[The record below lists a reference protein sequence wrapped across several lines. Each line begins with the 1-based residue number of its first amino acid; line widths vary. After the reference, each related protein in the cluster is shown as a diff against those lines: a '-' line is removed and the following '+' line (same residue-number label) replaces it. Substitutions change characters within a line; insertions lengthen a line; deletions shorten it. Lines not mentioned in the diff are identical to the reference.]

1 MSERTRSGSPGASTD
16 QPLPSKAERRAA
28 AKAAKARAARAKKRR
43 EALSGALVGL
53 AVVVLLVGGFLIFN
67 NSGSDEAASEA
78 TASNAPG
85 GAVTLPET
93 SQANPEFPPL
103 PEGADPALA
112 KKPDAGRGEGEL
124 PDLKVTTL
132 IEGTGPAASNGQTVT
147 VNYVG
152 VYYESGQEFD
162 ASWNRGEPFSFEL
175 GAGKVIP
182 GWDRGLVGAKVGSR
196 IQLDIPT
203 KLAYGENPRPGSPAG
218 PLRFIVD
225 VLSIK

>member
-1 MSERTRSGSPGASTD
+1 MSKRTRSGSATRTNG
-16 QPLPSKAERRAA
+16 QPMMSKAERRAA
-28 AKAAKARAARAKKRR
+28 AKAAKARAAKARKRR
-43 EALSGALVGL
+43 EALTGALVGL
-53 AVVVLLVGGFLIFN
+53 AVVVLLVGAFLVFKN
-67 NSGSDEAASEA
+67 WGGDEAAGPQSAASA
-78 TASNAPG
+78 TPDGGTLLTPPAAS
-85 GAVTLPET
+85 
-93 SQANPEFPPL
+93 EFPPL
-103 PEGADPALA
+103 PEGADPALGR
-112 KKPDAGRGEGEL
+112 KPDAGRGEGEL
-124 PDLKVTTL
+124 TDLKVTTL

>member
-1 MSERTRSGSPGASTD
+1 MSERTRSGSPTKTNG
-16 QPLPSKAERRAA
+16 QPMLSKAERRAA
-28 AKAAKARAARAKKRR
+28 AKAAKARAAKAKKRR
-43 EALSGALVGL
+43 EALTGVLVGL
-53 AVVVLLVGGFLIFN
+53 AVVALLVGAFLVFQ
-67 NSGSDEAASEA
+67 NSGDDEAAGQQSAASAAPDGGTSPVTPPA
-78 TASNAPG
+78 TS
-85 GAVTLPET
+85 
-93 SQANPEFPPL
+93 EFPPL

-124 PDLKVTTL
+124 TDLKVTTL
-132 IEGTGPAASNGQTVT
+132 IEGSGPAAANGQSIT

-152 VYYESGQEFD
+152 VYYENGQEFD

-175 GAGKVIP
+175 GAGRVIP

-196 IQLDIPT
+196 IQLDIPA

-225 VLSIK
+225 VLALK

>member
-1 MSERTRSGSPGASTD
+1 MTDHDEGGSLAMALER
-16 QPLPSKAERRAA
+16 
-28 AKAAKARAARAKKRR
+28 
-43 EALSGALVGL
+43 
-53 AVVVLLVGGFLIFN
+53 
-67 NSGSDEAASEA
+67 
-78 TASNAPG
+78 
-85 GAVTLPET
+85 PEID
-93 SQANPEFPPL
+93 F
-103 PEGADPALA
+103 PEGAPPSYLDIT
-112 KKPDAGRGEGEL
+112 DITVG
-124 PDLKVTTL
+124 D
-132 IEGTGPAASNGQTVT
+132 GPEAVKGSNVT
-147 VNYVG
+147 VHYVG
-152 VYYESGQEFD
+152 VAYSTGEEFD